1 MKSELT
7 LGQIEQYQ
15 QDGVVV
21 VEGLLDAEELQTW
34 RTYVDEAVANRQD
47 RKLANG
53 DMKSGDSY
61 YDKVFTQRLNLWVD
75 HQDMRSL
82 MLDARLGKMA
92 TELARGQRHS
102 DLARPGA
109 DQRTVGQSY
118 GLAPRQ
124 PLLVFFL
131 T

>member
-7 LGQIEQYQ
+7 PGQIERYQ

-53 DMKSGDSY
+53 DMKSAIP
-61 YDKVFTQRLNLWVD
+61 
-75 HQDMRSL
+75 RSTTRFYH
-82 MLDARLGKMA
+82 MVRARISPRADG
-92 TELARGQRHS
+92 AR
-102 DLARPGA
+102 
-109 DQRTVGQSY
+109 
-118 GLAPRQ
+118 
-124 PLLVFFL
+124 
-131 T
+131 